1 MNKDQH
7 QTIYL
12 ADYTV
17 PEYLVDTI
25 CLTVVLDEKETLV
38 RAESAIRKN
47 PLSTAADS
55 TLFLNGDSIKPLRV
69 CIDGKEIERKRIK
82 TVSGG
87 ILISAVPQ
95 KCNLEITTKLNPEK
109 NTALSGLYLSSGNF
123 CTQCEAEGFRRITF
137 YPDRPDVLAVFT
149 TRIEAQRAKF
159 PVLLANGNLKE
170 KGQLD
175 GDKHFAV
182 WEDPYPKPCYLF
194 ALVAGNLVCIE
205 DHFITKSGRTVALQI
220 YVQKQNSKRCF
231 HAMESLKKAMK
242 WDEDVYGLEYDLDL
256 YMIVAV
262 DDFNMGAMENKG
274 LNVFNSKYVLASPE
288 TATDQDYIDI
298 EGVIGHEYFHNW
310 TGNRVTCRDWFQ
322 LSLKEGLT
330 VFRDQ
335 QFSADMN
342 SAVVQRIDDVTLL
355 RQFQFREDAGP
366 MAHPVRPESYMEIN
380 NFYTVTVYN
389 KGAELVRMIHTLIGP
404 DYFKKGLELYFQR
417 HDGQAVTCEDFVAAM
432 SAASSVNLD
441 QFKRWYSQAGTP
453 YLNVEDSWDK
463 ASGEYRL
470 KIRQH
475 TEPTPRQGEK
485 KPFHIPVLTGLLK
498 NDPESITSSCKRS
511 GDNFLLELREQEQE
525 FSFSGLK
532 RRPVASLLR
541 TFSAPVRVEPFHSR
555 ADLSYLM
562 AHDPDL
568 FNRWDAAF
576 SLAGA
581 IILDCLEEIK
591 EGSQNPEVPGTYVEA
606 VRKNLLD
613 NTLDKALI
621 ALALSLPSQSYLAQS
636 MHDIDPDLLQ
646 MSHQFVKKKLARL
659 LYNDFLSVYHGN
671 SSGDEYLITPEEI
684 GRRRLRN
691 CCLSYLMSFDQDN
704 DGSCRLCVE
713 HYYKAN
719 NMTDQIAALSS
730 ISHHQIPEREQLL
743 GHFEKKWINEPLV
756 MDKWFSIQA
765 GSTGRD
771 TLKRV
776 KELTKHPA
784 FSLKN
789 PNKVRSLIGSF
800 SANHHHFHQKDGEG
814 YRFLSEKIRYLDTV
828 NPQIAARLAS
838 SFTTWQRY
846 EISRQE
852 QMKEELEK
860 ILAKKPLSRDVFEI
874 VKKSLNAQGS

>member
-1 MNKDQH
+1 MNKDHH

-12 ADYTV
+12 ADYAV

-25 CLTVVLDEKETLV
+25 CLTFVLDEKKTLV

-47 PLSTAADS
+47 PLSQTSGS
-55 TLFLNGDSIKPLRV
+55 TLFLDGEAIEPLSV
-69 CIDGKEIERKRIK
+69 CIDGKEIDRTRI
-82 TVSGG
+82 TAVSGG
-87 ILISAVPQ
+87 ILISSVPQ
-95 KCNLEITTKLNPEK
+95 QFQLAITTRLNPAE

-137 YPDRPDVLAVFT
+137 YPDRPDVLALFT
-149 TRIEAQRAKF
+149 TRIEAPRAKF

-175 GDKHFAV
+175 GGRHFAV
-182 WEDPYPKPCYLF
+182 WEDPFPKPCYLF
-194 ALVAGNLVCIE
+194 ALVAGDLVCIE
-205 DHFITKSGRTVALQI
+205 DHFTTTSGRTVALQI
-220 YVQKQNSKRCF
+220 YVQEQNSNRCF

-242 WDEDVYGLEYDLDL
+242 WDEDVFGLEYDLDL
-256 YMIVAV
+256 YMVVAV

-274 LNVFNSKYVLASPE
+274 LNVFNSKYVLASPQ

-342 SAVVQRIDDVTLL
+342 SAAVQRIDDVTLL
-355 RQFQFREDAGP
+355 RQFQFREDGGP

-389 KGAELVRMIHTLIGP
+389 KGAELVRMIHTLIGAEC
-404 DYFKKGLELYFQR
+404 FKKGLKLYLQR
-417 HDGQAVTCEDFVAAM
+417 HDGQAATCEDFVAAM
-432 SAASSVNLD
+432 SAASSVDLE
-441 QFKRWYSQAGTP
+441 QFMLWYSQAGTP
-453 YLNVEDSWDK
+453 RLSVEDSWDK
-463 ASGEYRL
+463 TSGEYRL

-475 TEPTPRQGEK
+475 TEPTPQQTEK

-498 NDPESITSSCKRS
+498 NDPESITSSCRRI
-511 GDNFLLELREQEQE
+511 GDTFLLELKEQEQV
-525 FSFSGLK
+525 FLFSGVK
-532 RRPVASLLR
+532 RRPVLSLLR
-541 TFSAPVRVEPFHSR
+541 TFSAPVKIEPFQSR
-555 ADLSYLM
+555 SDLSYLM

-581 IILDCLEEIK
+581 IILDCLETIK
-591 EGSQNPEVPGTYVEA
+591 QGDENPQIPATYVEA

-613 NTLDKALI
+613 SRLDKALV
-621 ALALSLPSQSYLAQS
+621 ALALELPSDSYLAQS

-646 MSHQFVKKKLARL
+646 RSHQFVKKKLAQL
-659 LYNDFLSVYHGN
+659 LYNDFLAVYHQN
-671 SSGDEYLITPEEI
+671 SSRGEYQITPEEI

-691 CCLSYLMSFDQDN
+691 CCLSYLMNADQHQDESF
-704 DGSCRLCVE
+704 RLCVD
-713 HYYKAN
+713 HYTNAD

-743 GHFEKKWINEPLV
+743 GDFENKWRNEPLV

-765 GSTGRD
+765 RSRSSN

-784 FSLKN
+784 FSMKN

-800 SANHHHFHQKDGEG
+800 SANHCHFHQKDGEG
-814 YRFLSEKIRYLDTV
+814 YRFLSDKIRYLDAL

-838 SFTTWQRY
+838 SFTTWRRY
-846 EISRQE
+846 ETSRQR

-860 ILAKKPLSRDVFEI
+860 ILAQKPLSRDVFEI
-874 VKKSLNAQGS
+874 VKKSLNELDS

>member
-1 MNKDQH
+1 MNKEQH
-7 QTIYL
+7 HTIYL

-17 PEYLVDTI
+17 PEYLVDTV
-25 CLTVVLDEKETLV
+25 CLTFVLDENETLV

-47 PLSTAADS
+47 PMSSAGDS
-55 TLFLNGDSIKPLRV
+55 TLFLNGDSLTPLSV
-69 CIDGKEIERKRIK
+69 CIDGKEVQSTRIK
-82 TVSGG
+82 SVPGG
-87 ILISAVPQ
+87 ILISSVPQ
-95 KCNLEITTKLNPEK
+95 KFKLEITTKLNPEE

-149 TRIEAQRAKF
+149 TRIEAQREKF

-175 GDKHFAV
+175 GGKHFAV

-205 DHFITKSGRTVALQI
+205 DRFITKSGRAVTLQI
-220 YVQKQNSKRCF
+220 YVQKQNSNRCF

-256 YMIVAV
+256 YMVVAV

-404 DYFKKGLELYFQR
+404 EFFKKGLQLYFQR

-432 SAASSVNLD
+432 SAASSINLD

-453 YLNVEDSWDK
+453 HLSVEEFWDK
-463 ASGEYRL
+463 AAGEYCL
-470 KIRQH
+470 KIRQY
-475 TEPTPRQGEK
+475 TKPTPRQGEK
-485 KPFHIPVLTGLLK
+485 KPFHIPILAGLLK
-498 NDPESITSSCKRS
+498 NDPDPITSSCKRI
-511 GDNFLLELREQEQE
+511 GDNFLLELREQEQV
-525 FSFSGLK
+525 FAFSGLK

-541 TFSAPVRVEPFHSR
+541 SFSAPVKVEPFHSR
-555 ADLSYLM
+555 SDLSYLM

-591 EGSQNPEVPGTYVEA
+591 KGNEKPKIPDTYVEA

-613 NTLDKALI
+613 SALDKALI
-621 ALALSLPSQSYLAQS
+621 ALALGLPSESYLAQS

-646 MSHQFVKKKLARL
+646 KSHQMCKQELAHL
-659 LYNDFLSVYHGN
+659 LYDDFLMVYHRN
-671 SSGDEYLITPEEI
+671 SSTGEYLITPEEI

-691 CCLSYLMSFDQDN
+691 CCLSYLMSLERLDDE
-704 DGSCRLCVE
+704 SCRICME
-713 HYYKAN
+713 HYYKAD

-730 ISHHQIPEREQLL
+730 ISHHQIPERMQLL
-743 GHFEKKWINEPLV
+743 SDFETKWVKEPLV

-765 GSTGRD
+765 GSSGGD
-771 TLKRV
+771 TVKRV

-784 FSLKN
+784 FSVKN

-814 YRFLSEKIRYLDTV
+814 YRFLSEKIRYLDAI

-838 SFTTWQRY
+838 SFTTWRRY
-846 EISRQE
+846 EVSRQE
-852 QMKEELEK
+852 QMKEALEK

-874 VKKSLNAQGS
+874 VKKSLNSQES